1 MSKTLNR
8 HQEKESSTH
17 SHPPKKAL
25 HFLLRFMDQEERE
38 NFKEYTSSV
47 YEEILITKSQ
57 KSARVWF
64 WTQFIRSL
72 PGLIGKSMEGSIFMF
87 KSYLKSARRHFGNH
101 KIHTLIKMAGL
112 ALGTACC
119 MLIFLYVRTESNYD
133 RYHENTDRIYRVGL
147 IWKFPTGQNPWTTI
161 AQPAVQILQEH
172 TQDVESIARIRNYG
186 TQLVRIEDKTF
197 YEPYCLMAD
206 PEIFRILTIPSLTG
220 NSEAALQRPNTVII
234 TERMARKYF
243 GHTNPLGKHVQIGSR
258 ELEITGV
265 VKDPPR
271 NTHCKYNFLISLST
285 AQPERKENWGN
296 LSYITYLKLR
306 EGVQAKAFEE
316 KIKHMADEKYDYLKE
331 SGTSHIYFLQPLKN
345 IHLHSNLRRE
355 LESPGNPT
363 ELNVLAAVAVFVL
376 MLTILNFVSLATAA
390 NASRFEEVGIRKV
403 LGAQRSQLVFQFVL
417 ENGAIIAIS
426 MFAACALAFCALPVF
441 NTLSST
447 RFEVAD
453 LFRID
458 ILVVF
463 FILSLVLLFGAALYP
478 AFILTSIGPDRTI
491 RGMTKK
497 GQRRLPLRSMLVI
510 GQFTISVGMIASTMI
525 VSQQVHFMSHQ
536 YLGFEKKQKLIIPI
550 RGGASIKNNYETVKA
565 EFAKHA
571 TISGVCVSSDVPG
584 RPSNVTGMRIQG
596 SGSVYRF
603 QYYNVDHDFIPMYG
617 IKVLSGS
624 NFQQQRVVDPQP
636 IIINEAGLKKFG
648 LNAPEEAIGKRVAR
662 SDFGPFTFEIIG
674 VIRNMHVAGL
684 QSEVE
689 PFFLKMDPNYYYISL
704 QIKTSG
710 LEETIG
716 FAHKKWSELFPGI
729 PFEYFFLDEEFNR
742 QYISEKRMASLF
754 RFFSFLGLFI
764 ACLGLFSL
772 MIYTVSQ
779 RTKEVAIRKIVGAS
793 VPIVTGL
800 FLKQYLIWVLIANII
815 SWPIA
820 YYFMHEWLQDFAY
833 RTGISIWIFVLAGLI
848 TTGIALLT
856 VSYQSV
862 KAATANPV
870 DSLRYE

>member
-1 MSKTLNR
+1 MEL
-8 HQEKESSTH
+8 
-17 SHPPKKAL
+17 
-25 HFLLRFMDQEERE
+25 EERE
-38 NFKEYTSSV
+38 NFEEYVASV
-47 YEEILITKSQ
+47 YRELLLKKGQ
-57 KSARVWF
+57 RSARLWF
-64 WTQFIRSL
+64 WSQFIRSL
-72 PGLIGKSMEGSIFMF
+72 PGLIGRSIEGGIFML
-87 KSYLKSARRHFGNH
+87 KSYLKSALRHFGNH

-112 ALGTACC
+112 AFGIACC
-119 MLIFLYVRTESNYD
+119 MLIFLYVYTESNYD
-133 RYHENTDRIYRVGL
+133 RYHENTNRIFRVGL

-161 AQPAVQILQEH
+161 AQPAVQILKEY

-243 GHTNPLGKHVQIGSR
+243 GHTNPLGRHIQIGSR

-271 NTHCKYNFLISLST
+271 NTHCKYNFIISLST
-285 AQPERKENWGN
+285 DQPESKENWDN

-306 EGVQAKAFEE
+306 EGVHAKTFEE
-316 KIKHMADEKYDYLKE
+316 KIKHMADEKFDYLEE

-355 LESPGNPT
+355 LEPPGNPT

-417 ENGAIIAIS
+417 EHAAIIAIS
-426 MFAACALAFCALPVF
+426 MFAACALAVCALPVF

-463 FILSLVLLFGAALYP
+463 FVLSLVLLFSAALYP

-510 GQFTISVGMIASTMI
+510 GQFTISVGMIACTMI

-536 YLGFEKKQKLIIPI
+536 YLGFEKNQKLIIPI
-550 RGGASIKNNYETVKA
+550 RGGASIRNTYETVKA

-571 TISGVCVSSDVPG
+571 TISGVCVSSNVPA

-596 SGSVYRF
+596 SESVYRF
-603 QYYNVDHDFIPMYG
+603 QYYNVDDDFIPMYG

-624 NFQQQRVVDPQP
+624 NFQPERVVDPQP

-648 LNAPEEAIGKRVAR
+648 LNDPEEAIGKRVAR
-662 SDFGPFTFEIIG
+662 GDFGKFTFEIIG
-674 VIRNMHVAGL
+674 VIQNMHITGL

-689 PFFLKMDPNYYYISL
+689 PFFLKRDSNYSYISL
-704 QIKTSG
+704 QVGTSG

-772 MIYTVSQ
+772 VTYTVSQ

-793 VPIVTGL
+793 VPAVTGL

-848 TTGIALLT
+848 TTSIALLT
-856 VSYQSV
+856 VSYQSI
-862 KAATANPV
+862 KAALANPV
-870 DSLRYE
+870 ESLRYE